1 MYHTDQGLQNLF
13 WVKSDTISSKKKK
26 KGRKKGTGLVG
37 EIVAAG
43 REKVPVE
50 KIKIIGEGVV

>member
-37 EIVAAG
+37 EIVAA
-43 REKVPVE
+43 E